1 MNAARSLWASIQN
14 DPQFMQR
21 FHGWVTIL
29 WLLAIP
35 LSVYWR
41 ESVIWI
47 VFLSHYAIVTG
58 HWSSWQAARVEV
70 KQEQQGA

>member
-1 MNAARSLWASIQN
+1 VNTARSLWASIQN
-14 DPQFMQR
+14 DPHFMQR

-70 KQEQQGA
+70 KQEEQSG